1 MDRQSLALLIPITA
15 MLIPISAIVMGG
27 VLKLAR
33 MRLEEAKAKG
43 GTLPDS
49 ALAELEQVRGEMDHV
64 RHELAEV
71 QERLDFTERLLAQHR
86 EQERLPGKGESA

>member
-15 MLIPISAIVMGG
+15 MLIPIAGIVMGSM
-27 VLKLAR
+27 LKLAR
-33 MRLEEAKAKG
+33 IRLEETQARAG
-43 GTLPDS
+43 ALPDG
-49 ALAELEQVRGEMDHV
+49 ALAELDAVRGEMDQL

-86 EQERLPGKGESA
+86 DQDRLPGGS

>member
-1 MDRQSLALLIPITA
+1 MERQSLALLIPIIA

-33 MRLEEAKAKG
+33 FRLDEAKVRAG
-43 GTLPDS
+43 ALPDG
-49 ALAELEQVRGEMDHV
+49 ALADMDGLRGEMDQM

-71 QERLDFTERLLAQHR
+71 QERLDFTERLLAQRR
-86 EQERLPGKGESA
+86 EQEKLPGGS